1 MGCVTGFP
9 FWSRHVCPSFL
20 DLSRCVVV
28 VGAHPEAM
36 PPARTTPAEL
46 TALQKQINNLA
57 RRCKRARLAETR
69 AASAPAQGAWC
80 QPSSPRCLMVYIL
93 SGRSSTMAAEF
104 MLGRGRRTR
113 WTGRLARNNKPEQVR
128 AEHVQRCAPAI
139 EKAFACAP
147 PSAVTDL
154 ERGLDARFEMGD
166 LLCAHKYVL
175 EHKLC
180 AWIAH
185 QNMSQGLA
193 PSREQVLAQLP
204 VQMSDHAS
212 PDVRRR
218 LGAGAARSQRRWLA
232 RYRRRW
238 GARFGVLR
246 SQEHLCAAERG
257 CKAGCGALKGSSGIV
272 IFRGMGAK
280 GSVWGPSRGPA
291 FGFRL
296 PALYRL
302 RPQNLGRSTDPD

>member
-1 MGCVTGFP
+1 
-9 FWSRHVCPSFL
+9 
-20 DLSRCVVV
+20 
-28 VGAHPEAM
+28 
-36 PPARTTPAEL
+36 
-46 TALQKQINNLA
+46 
-57 RRCKRARLAETR
+57 
-69 AASAPAQGAWC
+69 
-80 QPSSPRCLMVYIL
+80 MVYIL
-93 SGRSSTMAAEF
+93 SGRSSTMAAK

-113 WTGRLARNNKPEQVR
+113 WPGRFARNNKPEQVR

-147 PSAVTDL
+147 PSAVPDL

-185 QNMSQGLA
+185 LA
-193 PSREQVLAQLP
+193 PSREQVLAQLS

-218 LGAGAARSQRRWLA
+218 LIRPGAGAARSQRRWLA

-272 IFRGMGAK
+272 IFRGMGSDGK
-280 GSVWGPSRGPA
+280 GVPAPGAGILSVAEFCHGAGASRQAGPCAQYG
-291 FGFRL
+291 
-296 PALYRL
+296 
-302 RPQNLGRSTDPD
+302 